1 MNIFSCP
8 CPCLANYIAG
18 DLLIGGKKKK
28 YLLSSINKSKYLTA
42 DADVSGECEIILK
55 LKKKPLSGK

>member
-1 MNIFSCP
+1 VP
-8 CPCLANYIAG
+8 VNYVAG

-28 YLLSSINKSKYLTA
+28 YLTSSINNSTYVTS

-55 LKKKPLSGK
+55 LKRKPLSGK